1 MYEKI
6 NLIKNKIYY
15 VDKEKIKE
23 YYLINIRNIQK
34 FKKKGE
40 GNNEK
45 YWKEFK
51 WAFTLAL
58 VT

>member
-1 MYEKI
+1 MYKKI
-6 NLIKNKIYY
+6 NLIKNNIYY
-15 VDKEKIKE
+15 IDKEKIKE

-40 GNNEK
+40 RNNEK

-51 WAFTLAL
+51 CKTL
-58 VT
+58 